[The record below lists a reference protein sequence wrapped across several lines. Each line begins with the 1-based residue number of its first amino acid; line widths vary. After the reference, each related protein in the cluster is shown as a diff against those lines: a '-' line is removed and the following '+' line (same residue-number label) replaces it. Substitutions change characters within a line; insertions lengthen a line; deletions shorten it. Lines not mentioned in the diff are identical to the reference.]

1 MAVSDIRT
9 YTRDILNTNSTVL
22 PDAEFLRYLNFS
34 YGLRILDIL
43 RLQVD
48 RNASQTEVTTTF
60 YSTDGLVA
68 GDVGFNGEYPFPTD
82 LLKPVRFEVSYDA
95 ETWLPA
101 TVYDLYENLA
111 SEHLEDSI
119 QASFSE
125 AEPFIR
131 FDRNSYVVRPLKT
144 TTGNVTAGLHI
155 WYEKR
160 QTAFTADSDAP
171 DMESNLHNI
180 LAYDVATTF
189 ATKYPEKV
197 SELQLNRIQSEHA
210 RVTNI
215 FNEFYKN
222 RLRVPMRVEATYPSY
237 K

>member
-9 YTRDILNTNSTVL
+9 FTRDIVNTNSTVL
-22 PDAEFLRYLNFS
+22 TDAEFLRYLNQS

-43 RLQVD
+43 RLQTD

-60 YSTDGLVA
+60 YSTSGLVA

-95 ETWLPA
+95 LTWLPA
-101 TVYDLYENLA
+101 TVYDIYENLA
-111 SEHLEDSI
+111 SEHYEDSI
-119 QASFSE
+119 QGTFSE
-125 AEPFIR
+125 AEPFVR
-131 FDRNSYVVRPLKT
+131 FDRNSFVVRPLKIT
-144 TTGNVTAGLHI
+144 AGNVTAGLHI

-160 QTAFTADSDAP
+160 QTAFTGDSDAP
-171 DMESNLHNI
+171 DMEANLANI
-180 LAYDVATTF
+180 LAYDVAQIF

-197 SELQLNRIQSEHA
+197 SREHLSRLQDGMI
-210 RVTNI
+210 RVLSV

-222 RLRVPMRVEATYPSY
+222 RLRVPMRIEGTYPSY
-237 K
+237 N